1 LCSHDHVEIRP
12 IVEASLGQIGQFL
25 HANLNRRVSA
35 AQWASIARPP
45 WSIAAPNHGF
55 MLVAGAR
62 IVGVYLAFYSKRV
75 IDDEIYPICNLAAW
89 SVLEDFR
96 AQGLRLLR
104 AILSQ
109 KGYHFTDLSPSGNVV
124 PLNIRLGFR
133 VLDTAAALVPNFLC
147 PLWLRSARVIA
158 EPLELERLLEG
169 CELEIYKDHVNA
181 KAVRHLLLIRGSETC
196 YVIFRKDR
204 RKNLPL
210 FASILYVGNIKLFES
225 ASHHVYRYILMH
237 YGIPFTI
244 AELRI
249 VGHKPRFS
257 TFLRKPRPKMYK
269 GELLRPDQIDY
280 LYSELTCVEW

>member
-1 LCSHDHVEIRP
+1 LGGHGPVELRP
-12 IVEASLGQIGQFL
+12 IVGASLGRVGQFL
-25 HANLNRRVSA
+25 HENLNRRLSA
-35 AQWASIARPP
+35 AEWTEVARTPWAVD
-45 WSIAAPNHGF
+45 APNHGF

-62 IVGVYLAFYSKRV
+62 IVGVYLALYSKRV
-75 IDDEIYPICNLAAW
+75 IDGETYPICNLAAW
-89 SVLEDFR
+89 SVLDDFR

-104 AILSQ
+104 AMLNQ
-109 KGYHFTDLSPSGNVV
+109 GGYHFTDLSPSGNVV

-147 PLWLRSARVIA
+147 PLWSRSLRVIA
-158 EPLELERLLEG
+158 DPLEVEGKLEG
-169 CELEIYKDHVNA
+169 RELEIYRDHVHA
-181 KAVRHLLLIRGSETC
+181 KAAHHLLLVHGSETS

-225 ASHHVYRYILMH
+225 ASHHFYRYILLH

-244 AELRI
+244 AEFRI

-257 TFLRKPRPKMYK
+257 IMLRSPRPKMYR
-269 GELLRPDQIDY
+269 GALLRPEQIDY
-280 LYSELTCVEW
+280 LYSELTCVAW